1 MGRTQEDFFFA
12 GAQVFLIPHG
22 PQTTL
27 WERFVILIPDPLL
40 SLFSFRRLGEAQLQR
55 SQRRSHEMG
64 LGQSL
69 QEGFWGLQVVS
80 GRAFLDALNT
90 GNIHEH

>member
-1 MGRTQEDFFFA
+1 MGRTQEDVFLA
-12 GAQVFLIPHG
+12 GAQVILIPHG

-40 SLFSFRRLGEAQLQR
+40 SLRRLGEAQLQR
-55 SQRRSHEMG
+55 SQWRSHEMG

-69 QEGFWGLQVVS
+69 QERFWGLQVVS
-80 GRAFLDALNT
+80 GHAFLDVLNT
-90 GNIHEH
+90 GNIHKH